1 MKKMQIEILTA
12 VGSVAFLIVIIM
24 VSKLT
29 LPMPGY
35 GFSTALLLYVIIMS
49 IVGLKLAEMPE
60 KK

>member
-1 MKKMQIEILTA
+1 MKKMQIEIFSS
-12 VGSVAFLIVIIM
+12 VGSVALLIVIII

-35 GFSTALLLYVIIMS
+35 GFTTALLFYVIIMS
-49 IVGLKLAEMPE
+49 IVGLKLAEIPE

>member
-1 MKKMQIEILTA
+1 MKKMYIEILTA

-60 KK
+60 K

>member
-1 MKKMQIEILTA
+1 MKKMHIEILTA

-29 LPMPGY
+29 LSMPGY
-35 GFSTALLLYVIIMS
+35 GFITALLLYVIIMS
-49 IVGLKLAEMPE
+49 IIGLKLAEMPE